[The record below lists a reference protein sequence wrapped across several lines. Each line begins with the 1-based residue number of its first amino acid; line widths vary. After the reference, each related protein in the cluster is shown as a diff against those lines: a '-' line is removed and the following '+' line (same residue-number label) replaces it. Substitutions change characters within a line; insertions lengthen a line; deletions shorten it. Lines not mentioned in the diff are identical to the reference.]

1 MYLIIKKLSK
11 ILTKEDKRILFFLVG
26 FSILISLIETIGI
39 SAIMPF
45 FNMAMDSS
53 FIENNKY
60 LLKLYNFMNFDNKSN
75 FIYSFGLVLVFFY
88 IFRAIVN
95 LIYRYYIVKFAQ
107 SRYHLLASRLFSNY
121 MSLSY
126 KKFSKK
132 NSSVLTKTII
142 NEASYLMNIV
152 SVVLEMLSE
161 IFIFVFI
168 YLLFLYIDY
177 KITLF
182 LSLLLILVFLLM
194 TKTISKVIKQKGT
207 EREKFQKTFYEV
219 INKSLSNFK
228 LLKLQSLNDK
238 SVLTEFNDASY
249 CFSKSNTVA
258 KTLTVVPK
266 ILFEVVSFSMIIIIV
281 LYLLWAYPEDKTSI
295 LSILSVFILGLF
307 RLMPSVNKIMNSYNS
322 IIFYYKSLDIVYKD
336 LNASIEVKSKK
347 NINFNKK
354 IELINISFEY
364 RYKKPILKNLSLNIK
379 KGDKIAFIGES
390 GSGKST
396 LVDLLIG
403 LYLPVTG
410 VFKIDDKMINQ
421 DNIIS
426 WRKKIGYI
434 PQDVYLF
441 DGTIAENVVF
451 GNEYDYRKL
460 IDCLKKAKIYNFL
473 LTKEKE
479 NTKVGESGVMLSGG
493 QKQRIAIARALYSEP
508 EILVLDEATSAL
520 DKQTELE
527 IMKEIYDI
535 SKGKTLIIIAHRIS
549 TIEKCNKIYTLEN
562 GQIIKEEENV

>member
-1 MYLIIKKLSK
+1 MYLIVKKLSK

-53 FIENNKY
+53 FIEKNKY
-60 LLKLYNFMNFDNKSN
+60 LLKLYNFMSFDNKSS
-75 FIYSFGLVLVFFY
+75 FIYTFGVVLVFFY
-88 IFRAIVN
+88 VFRAVVN
-95 LIYRYYIVKFAQ
+95 LIYKYYIVKFAQ
-107 SRYHLLASRLFSNY
+107 SRYHLLASRLFSSY
-121 MSLSY
+121 MNLSY

-152 SVVLEMLSE
+152 SVVLEMISE

-219 INKSLSNFK
+219 MNKSLSNFK

-238 SVLTEFNDASY
+238 SVLKEFNDASY

-336 LNASIEVKSKK
+336 LNASIEVNSKK

-410 VFKIDDKMINQ
+410 IFKIDDKMINQ

-535 SKGKTLIIIAHRIS
+535 SKEKTLIIIAHRIS

-562 GQIIKEEENV
+562 GQIVKEEENV